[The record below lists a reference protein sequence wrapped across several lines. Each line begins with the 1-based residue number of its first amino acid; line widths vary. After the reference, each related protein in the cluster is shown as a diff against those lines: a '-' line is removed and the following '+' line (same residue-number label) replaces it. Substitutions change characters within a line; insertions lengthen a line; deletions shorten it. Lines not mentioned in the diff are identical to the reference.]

1 MDIQEHGVWV
11 KQEEKACSMQ
21 TLWQRDVWLAT
32 SECHLGGVG
41 SDVNM
46 VASTTLLS
54 DCQNMSKTEVSSLSQ
69 RSSSAKNIASETEED
84 KCESSQKRRRVEN
97 NSESEDPPEK
107 QVVTLKV
114 DVL

>member
-1 MDIQEHGVWV
+1 MNMQDINHCEIKLRIQSFDFDAYEWLGTSMDIQEHGVWV

-46 VASTTLLS
+46 VASTVR
-54 DCQNMSKTEVSSLSQ
+54 DVASQ
-69 RSSSAKNIASETEED
+69 TFPFPQCSQSSS
-84 KCESSQKRRRVEN
+84 CCWLLPESG
-97 NSESEDPPEK
+97 
-107 QVVTLKV
+107 
-114 DVL
+114 